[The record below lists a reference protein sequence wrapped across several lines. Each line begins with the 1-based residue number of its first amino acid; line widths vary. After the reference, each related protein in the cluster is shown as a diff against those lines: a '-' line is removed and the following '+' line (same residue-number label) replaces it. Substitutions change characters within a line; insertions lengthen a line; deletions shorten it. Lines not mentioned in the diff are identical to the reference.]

1 MTITEFIASLNVG
14 DTITYQMKTGQ
25 TTKQKIVTRT
35 GIIKQIR
42 PKFITVQLDKYPDS
56 VEINE
61 IANGRIQ
68 ILDAEGNPIPI
79 EPELLKASEPPTLPI
94 EYSPRKKSQLE
105 IEPEPPKCARTKQ
118 GTVDWDVMWPIVETK
133 LARGQGKYEIA
144 DEWSIG
150 HKAMASKIR
159 KMKAKDKQIST
170 LNDPDTPGPEEKV
183 YAELRGK
190 SREELKDLQSY
201 YVRQGII
208 IDIIISCIDATLLL
222 EEEYQKE
229 QAI

>member
-1 MTITEFIASLNVG
+1 MTITDFIASLRVG

-118 GTVDWDVMWPIVETK
+118 GTVDWEVMWPIVETK

-144 DEWSIG
+144 DEFGIG
-150 HKAMASKIR
+150 HKAMASKVR
-159 KMKAKDKQIST
+159 KVKAKLKQSADIPSPVPD
-170 LNDPDTPGPEEKV
+170 DPI
-183 YAELRGK
+183 YSELRGK
-190 SREELKDLQSY
+190 SRAELLALYACRMQ
-201 YVRQGII
+201 QGVV
-208 IDIIISCIDATLLL
+208 IDMIVSCIDATLAG
-222 EEEYQKE
+222 EEKEE

>member
-1 MTITEFIASLNVG
+1 MTITDFIASLRVG

-79 EPELLKASEPPTLPI
+79 EPEILKASEPPTLPI
-94 EYSPRKKSQLE
+94 EYAPRKKSRLE
-105 IEPEPPKCARTKQ
+105 VEPEPPKCARTKQ
-118 GTVDWDVMWPIVETK
+118 GTVDWEVMWPIIEAK
-133 LARGQGKYEIA
+133 LVQGRDKYELA
-144 DEWSIG
+144 DEYGISRSAM
-150 HKAMASKIR
+150 HKRIQRVKANAVR
-159 KMKAKDKQIST
+159 KPQPQ
-170 LNDPDTPGPEEKV
+170 L
-183 YAELRGK
+183 ELSEFKGK
-190 SREELKDLQSY
+190 SREELLALHAKL
-201 YVRQGII
+201 REQGAI
-208 IDIIISCIDATLLL
+208 IDVIVSCIDATLAG
-222 EEEYQKE
+222 EEKEE